1 MDFNKVQY
9 ISFKS
14 ADEAVLIAKFLKGL
28 GFKMDKKCFDKEYY
42 VYPHYTYWWQ
52 FNDENMKYNGFVKI
66 GHAEEGGDEK
76 FSWRAIYDASP
87 MFTYKA
93 EGKKLIRKEKL
104 KKLNQ
109 FSNEA

>member
-14 ADEAVLIAKFLKGL
+14 ADEAVLIAEFLKGL
-28 GFKMDKKCFDKEYY
+28 GFKMDSKCFDEEYY
-42 VYPHYTYWWQ
+42 VYPAYTWWQ
-52 FNDENMKYNGFVKI
+52 FDDKNMKYNGFVKI
-66 GHAEEGGDEK
+66 EGGNER
-76 FSWRAIYDASP
+76 FSWRAIYDASH

-109 FSNEA
+109 QSSET

>member
-1 MDFNKVQY
+1 MDFNKIQY

-14 ADEAVLIAKFLKGL
+14 ADEAVLIAEFLKGL
-28 GFKMDKKCFDKEYY
+28 GFKMDKKCFDEDYY
-42 VYPHYTYWWQ
+42 VYLHYNYMLWE
-52 FNDENMKYNGFVKI
+52 FDENMKYNGFVKV
-66 GHAEEGGDEK
+66 GHAEKGGDEK

-93 EGKKLIRKEKL
+93 EGKKLIRREKL

-109 FSNEA
+109 LSSE